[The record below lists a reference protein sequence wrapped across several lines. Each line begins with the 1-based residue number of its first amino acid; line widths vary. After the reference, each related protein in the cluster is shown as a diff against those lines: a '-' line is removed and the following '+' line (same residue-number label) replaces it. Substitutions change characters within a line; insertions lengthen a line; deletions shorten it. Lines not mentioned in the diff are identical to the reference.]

1 MTTQLAIY
9 NQALIELGERTLSS
23 VSEDIESRRVIDEV
37 YDEVIAYCLEAGQ
50 WNFAI
55 RTVEAASDTGIDPN
69 FGYKEVFAKPSDWVR
84 TVGLSGDE
92 YNALPLVD
100 AQYKDENGAFFTD
113 TTPIYLRYVSNGA
126 SYGTDLSKWP
136 ESFARFVILE
146 IAYRACKRIP
156 NSSAD
161 KEMIGRDRDKARR
174 FALSKDA
181 MNEGVRFP
189 TTGRLVRSRGGSDTD
204 DRGSRSRFTG

>member
-9 NQALIELGERTLSS
+9 NQALIEIGERALSS
-23 VSEDIESRRVIDEV
+23 VTENIESRRVIDEV
-37 YDEVIAYCLEAGQ
+37 YDETIAYCLEAGQ

-55 RTVEAASDTGIDPN
+55 RTVEAASDTGITPN
-69 FGYKEVFAKPSDWVR
+69 FGYAEVFAKPSDWVR
-84 TVGLSGDE
+84 TVGISADE
-92 YNALPLVD
+92 YNRLALND
-100 AQYKDENGAFFTD
+100 SQYKDENAALFTD
-113 TTPIYLRYVSNGA
+113 VTPIYLRYVSNGA

-146 IAYRACKRIP
+146 LAYRICKRIP
-156 NSSAD
+156 NSNAD
-161 KEMIGRDRDKARR
+161 KEAIGRDRDRARR

-181 MNEGVRFP
+181 LNEGSRRP
-189 TTGRLVRSRGGSDTD
+189 PAGRLVNSRMGSDTL